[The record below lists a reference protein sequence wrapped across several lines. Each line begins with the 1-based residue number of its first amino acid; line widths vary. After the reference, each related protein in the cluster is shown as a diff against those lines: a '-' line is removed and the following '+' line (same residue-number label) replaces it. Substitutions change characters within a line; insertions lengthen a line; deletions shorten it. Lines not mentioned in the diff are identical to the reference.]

1 MESNKSILIPGSSN
15 EYVFKREEQS
25 IFEWERFT
33 DSLKSQYE
41 LDWEKE
47 KTYEILSREEKLQIE
62 MEKIIG
68 SSGDSYSTRKKVR
81 KLW

>member
-1 MESNKSILIPGSSN
+1 
-15 EYVFKREEQS
+15 
-25 IFEWERFT
+25 
-33 DSLKSQYE
+33 

-62 MEKIIG
+62 MEKIIR

-81 KLW
+81 KL